1 MEIERKWLLKELP
14 KEFKELSHLQI
25 EQIYISTDPEIR
37 LRKNI
42 NAIKPYK
49 LTVKGEGLLSR
60 EEIETHVTQAFYEEI
75 ERFIGKPAIKKD
87 FYIYNC
93 EGYKL
98 EVSIVDGGKFIYA
111 EVEFDSEE
119 QANNYVLPILDAVE
133 VTENPEYKMKN
144 YWTNTR

>member
-1 MEIERKWLLKELP
+1 MEIERKWILKELP
-14 KEFKELSHLQI
+14 KGLRELKHSQV
-25 EQIYISTDPEIR
+25 EQIYLSIEPEVR
-37 LRKNI
+37 LRKNV
-42 NAIKPYK
+42 NSIKPYK

-87 FYIYNC
+87 FYVYNC

-98 EVSIVDGGKFIYA
+98 EVSIVDDGKFIYA

-119 QANNYVLPILDAVE
+119 QAKNYILPIPDAVE
-133 VTENPEYKMKN
+133 VTSNPEYKMKN
-144 YWTNTR
+144 YWLKTR